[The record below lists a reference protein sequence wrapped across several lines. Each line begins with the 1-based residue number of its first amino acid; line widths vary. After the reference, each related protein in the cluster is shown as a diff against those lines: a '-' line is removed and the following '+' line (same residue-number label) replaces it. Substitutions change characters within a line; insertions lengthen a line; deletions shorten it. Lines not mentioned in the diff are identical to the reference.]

1 MELSLNLYQTM
12 ALAVGVF
19 YLGSFLRSKVKLFRD
34 YCIPAPVIGGII
46 FALVNL
52 VLYETGIV
60 TLELDTSLQ
69 STFMNIFF
77 TSVGFSASISVVK
90 RGGKALLVFVVA
102 IAILGIVQTLVAAG
116 LCTVFGIDR
125 LLGIALGT
133 MSLTGGHGTS
143 AAFAPLLEEQGIA
156 NATTVAVAAA
166 TWGLVAGNA
175 FGNPIARLRIKKM
188 HLAEERTDA
197 NAGDPVADAVG
208 AVLEQPKLDASRG
221 TLALALLFVAMGLGT
236 LISMLFDR
244 FNITF
249 ASYVGALI
257 VGIIIRNICDSREV
271 EIPVQDI
278 NAIGTISLN
287 FFLVLAMMGLKLYQL
302 ADLAIPM
309 IVILVVNTI
318 ISALVVY
325 FVTFNL
331 MGRDYDAAVLTTGH
345 YGFGMGATPN
355 AMANMDSLTST
366 YGPSEK
372 AYLIIPIC
380 GGFLTDIVNVFLITF
395 FMGIL

>member
-46 FALVNL
+46 FALLNL
-52 VLYETGIV
+52 VLYETGV
-60 TLELDTSLQ
+60 VALELDTSLQ
-69 STFMNIFF
+69 SIFMNVFF
-77 TSVGFSASISVVK
+77 TSVGFSASMSAVK
-90 RGGKALLVFVVA
+90 RGGKALLVFVVC
-102 IAILGIVQTLVAAG
+102 IAIIGIVQTLVAAG
-116 LCTVFGIDR
+116 LCTVFGIDK

-143 AAFAPLLEEQGIA
+143 AAFGPLVEEQGIA
-156 NATTVAVAAA
+156 NATTVAVASA

-175 FGNPIARLRIKKM
+175 FGNPIARRRIKKLG
-188 HLAEERTDA
+188 LATEL
-197 NAGDPVADAVG
+197 AGNADAEG
-208 AVLEQPKLDASRG
+208 EDGSDQRGILPRLDASRG
-221 TLALALLFVAMGLGT
+221 TLGLSLLFLATGVGT
-236 LISMLFDR
+236 LISMFFDR
-244 FNITF
+244 LGITF

-257 VGIIIRNICDSREV
+257 VGIIIRNVCDSRNV
-271 EIPVQDI
+271 EIPVQDVSV
-278 NAIGTISLN
+278 IGTISLN

-309 IVILVVNTI
+309 IVILIVQTVIT
-318 ISALVVY
+318 ALMVY

-331 MGRDYDAAVLTTGH
+331 MGRDYDAAVLTSGH

-355 AMANMDSLTST
+355 AMANMDTLTT
-366 YGPSEK
+366 AFGPSEK